1 MDGRPIHFDSPHGA
15 EASTIIG
22 GSRLSLRSPPRAAV
36 RCADG
41 RTGDGGAAGRAACPH
56 PPRARAGTGRD
67 RARGGAG
74 ARATGGQGRVPE
86 GEARRAR
93 RGRGTG
99 TAGAMTPE
107 YEQQAKAAEH
117 ELADMEER
125 ADRLGDRIEE
135 ARDDWEAKKRDS
147 GVPGAGGD
155 PERAEEG
162 GRHPETAYPG
172 KGPDDEMS
180 EADPTDN
187 D

>member
-1 MDGRPIHFDSPHGA
+1 
-15 EASTIIG
+15 
-22 GSRLSLRSPPRAAV
+22 
-36 RCADG
+36 
-41 RTGDGGAAGRAACPH
+41 
-56 PPRARAGTGRD
+56 
-67 RARGGAG
+67 
-74 ARATGGQGRVPE
+74 
-86 GEARRAR
+86 
-93 RGRGTG
+93 
-99 TAGAMTPE
+99 MTPE
-107 YEQQAKAAEH
+107 YEQQAKAAER

-125 ADRLGDRIEE
+125 ADQLGQHIDE

-187 D
+187 DRGVDDTPRDHAGGEERAGAEAGAGSQDEQRGEDAPAG